1 MSGKSIDE
9 LAQHQLDVMEVIW
22 ELGEATVHQVRDRIN
37 ERKDLAY
44 TTVLS
49 VMQKLE
55 QEGWLTHR
63 TEQRTYV
70 YQPTVTREEAGTRTV
85 RRLIDQ
91 VFSGRPQLMFQHLID
106 EGNISEDDVSELRKL
121 INRRKSGD

>member
-9 LAQHQLDVMEVIW
+9 LAQHQLDVMEVVW

-37 ERKDLAY
+37 EKKDLAY
-44 TTVLS
+44 TTILS

-55 QEGWLTHR
+55 QEGWLEHR
-63 TEQRTYV
+63 AERRTYI
-70 YQPTVTREEAGTRTV
+70 YTPTVSREQAGTRSV

-91 VFSGRPQLMFQHLID
+91 VFAGRPQLMFQHLID
-106 EGNISEDDVSELRKL
+106 DGKMSEDELSELRKL
-121 INRRKSGD
+121 INRHKRGE